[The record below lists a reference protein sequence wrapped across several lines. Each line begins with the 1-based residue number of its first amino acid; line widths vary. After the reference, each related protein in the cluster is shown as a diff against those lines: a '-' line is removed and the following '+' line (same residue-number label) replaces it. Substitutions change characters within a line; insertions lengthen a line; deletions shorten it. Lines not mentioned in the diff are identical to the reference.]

1 MPSHTTQK
9 DNENVPFEDA
19 ENNEGENTHTD
30 KDSTT
35 ETSPENGDV
44 SKEEA
49 TQTEETNEESE
60 MASDLEK
67 KLKEQSEKHLRLL
80 AEFENFKRRN
90 AQERIE
96 LFKSAN
102 KEVVLALLPVLDD
115 FERCLDQ
122 LSKEKLPKGSIK
134 GVKIVVNKLLDTLK
148 AKGLEPIGTKKG
160 DDFDVDKHE
169 AVTKLPDPKLKGKI
183 VDVIEKGYFLNGIII
198 RYAKVVVGA

>member
-102 KEVVLALLPVLDD
+102 KEVVLALLPVVDD